1 MKKIFIILTLL
12 LTLNIFGCEN
22 DTSDSGN
29 DLSPDNSTHSSES
42 SNESDISDDED
53 AIAQIYKFLTSEYTV
68 TATRESFGTLYT
80 TEYYFVKGIVAGVR
94 LTTELNEQ
102 SDADEYYEL
111 IIEDFPDSTIEDT
124 IVTQYMEDNHI
135 YYGYTLDK
143 LKFMLQKSG
152 YEYTL
157 NFDEEAFNEQF
168 TVSKP
173 D

>member
-1 MKKIFIILTLL
+1 LNLTDLTKIY
-12 LTLNIFGCEN
+12 
-22 DTSDSGN
+22 
-29 DLSPDNSTHSSES
+29 P
-42 SNESDISDDED
+42 
-53 AIAQIYKFLTSEYTV
+53 FLKSEYIV

-80 TEYYFVKGIVAGVR
+80 SEYYFVKGIVAGVR
-94 LTTELNEQ
+94 LTTNLSDQ

-124 IVTQYMEDNHI
+124 TVTQYMGDDHI
-135 YYGYTLDK
+135 YYAYTLDK

-152 YEYTL
+152 YEYTI

-168 TVSKP
+168 MVSKP